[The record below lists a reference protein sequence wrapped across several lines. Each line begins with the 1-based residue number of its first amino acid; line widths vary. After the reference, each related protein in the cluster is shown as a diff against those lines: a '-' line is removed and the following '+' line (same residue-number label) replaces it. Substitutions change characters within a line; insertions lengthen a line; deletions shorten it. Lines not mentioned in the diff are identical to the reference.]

1 MKKIVLSTL
10 VAVTLGTVSAT
21 AGSIKFYTDANGQV
35 FVKPGEGRTELNVNP
50 QEVMN
55 AMQTASQ
62 VVSSSE
68 KKEMK
73 EEIKA
78 ELKKDILAEVKKST
92 PVFSKTSK
100 LKFSG
105 THYLGY
111 VQKNTQS
118 ENTGNFEMRRNY
130 VQVKAYLFDDPK
142 SYLRVTLDSTYSN
155 STADGEGHADVYV
168 KYAYLYMN
176 EILPYTG
183 MEFGMVH
190 RPWID
195 YEEHQ
200 GWWMR
205 SLSKVFVEASESS
218 HLTNSADL
226 GVNFKT
232 KTPYFTFEVGVFNGE
247 GYHGSND
254 GDGDEE
260 HIGDGVSV
268 EWRATAAVLGNGEK
282 KRKPLKDDYFDLS
295 FFGQYNM
302 DNSKN
307 ATGDNAI
314 VDAEDYVWYGFHTVY
329 NTPSFLISAQYVT
342 AENDRVNDS
351 NWNGEGYSVNGTYR
365 FGEKKQ
371 FSVIGR
377 FDNWTAEKSSAVEY
391 ETNNAIY
398 GVAWQQNKNFKW
410 LLSGQ
415 SYDAKDGANYKGSA
429 ATNWTS
435 AMLTAEVHW

>member
-10 VAVTLGTVSAT
+10 AALTIGTVSAT
-21 AGSIKFYTDANGQV
+21 AGDIKFYTDENGQV
-35 FVKPGEGRTELNVNP
+35 FVTPGKGRTELKANP

-55 AMQTASQ
+55 AMQSASTI
-62 VVSSSE
+62 VSSSE

-105 THYLGY
+105 THYLGFIN
-111 VQKNTQS
+111 KNMKSGDTT
-118 ENTGNFEMRRNY
+118 NNFEMRRNY
-130 VQVKAYLFDDPK
+130 IQVKAYLFDDPK
-142 SYLRVTLDSTYSN
+142 SFLRVTLDSTYSN

-168 KYAYLYMN
+168 KYAYLYLN
-176 EILPYTG
+176 KVLPNTG
-183 MEFGMVH
+183 VEFGMVH

-205 SLSKVFVEASESS
+205 SISKVFVGAGEAS

-226 GVNFKT
+226 GFNFKT
-232 KTPYFTFEVGVFNGE
+232 KTPYFTSELGVFNGE

-254 GDGDEE
+254 NGGANDEE
-260 HIGDGVSV
+260 IGDGISA
-268 EWRATAAVLGNGEK
+268 EWRLTASILGNGEK
-282 KRKPLKDDYFDLS
+282 KRKPLKDDYFDVS

-302 DNSKN
+302 DNSHN
-307 ATGDNAI
+307 A
-314 VDAEDYVWYGFHTVY
+314 DAAGNVADYTWYGLHTVY
-329 NTPSFLISAQYVT
+329 NTPSFLVAAQYVSSD
-342 AENDRVNDS
+342 NDLVKAGDT
-351 NWNGEGYSVNGTYR
+351 NWNGQGFSLNGTYR

-371 FSVIGR
+371 FSVIAR
-377 FDNWTAEKSSAVEY
+377 YDEWENEEVINDTVTSTEE
-391 ETNNAIY
+391 NIIY
-398 GVAWQQNKNFKW
+398 GVAWQQNKNVKW

-415 SYDAKDGANYKGSA
+415 TYSVDTDSTKD
-429 ATNWTS
+429 WTS